1 MNVECEMCATLAEEL
16 YVTYWSSVNMETLHT
31 IWKSCPSVILKVTET
46 QRPQLSAL
54 WKLHMIWYDLIL
66 QPKKNSHLLFF
77 SVFFFCFIFFSDVKT
92 ERPLIAQTYNV
103 NIGMWN
109 NKQILTFHMRLCSC
123 AVMPGIGFQTCH
135 WYCYLLLEI
144 NLSIW
149 HTEAKRPFLENIP
162 NWCLDRSISLRRSSV
177 LHNWWI
183 FLSLLFLF
191 AKFPWIFM
199 LLQFLQEKLTFQFP
213 HLVIKQVFV
222 RITQV
227 HIFFDEILSVWLK
240 SKSTKVYQNKYFLF
254 QTFLLSEL

>member
-1 MNVECEMCATLAEEL
+1 MKQQANTNFSHEIMFLCCHARDRFP
-16 YVTYWSSVNMETLHT
+16 NM
-31 IWKSCPSVILKVTET
+31 S
-46 QRPQLSAL
+46 
-54 WKLHMIWYDLIL
+54 LIL
-66 QPKKNSHLLFF
+66 LP
-77 SVFFFCFIFFSDVKT
+77 
-92 ERPLIAQTYNV
+92 PP
-103 NIGMWN
+103 W
-109 NKQILTFHMRLCSC
+109 
-123 AVMPGIGFQTCH
+123 
-135 WYCYLLLEI
+135 I

-183 FLSLLFLF
+183 FLSLLFSF

-213 HLVIKQVFV
+213 HLVIKQVFA

-227 HIFFDEILSVWLK
+227 HIFFDEILSVSLK